1 MSFLAV
7 LFALIIEQARPLA
20 RGNWVHAG
28 FRGWAR
34 WTCRSLDAGQ
44 PHHGWIAWTAA
55 VVVPSLLTLLVHVLL
70 LRFSVL
76 LAFIWSVGV
85 LYVTL
90 GFRQFSHYFTDIR
103 DALDDGDEDSAREL
117 LAQWRQVD
125 ASELPRSEIVRHVI
139 EYSVL
144 AAHRHVFGVLGWFS
158 VLAALGLG
166 PAGAVLYRVS
176 EFVAR
181 YWMSK
186 SKSPAAVGE
195 GASPAL
201 QLAATKAWNVIDFVP
216 VRLTAL
222 GFAVVGS
229 FEDAI
234 DAWRSYTQRFAADT
248 RVTSENRND
257 GIILAATSGAV
268 NVRLGGEALK
278 TVFPTNTGP
287 SFLAGGLDAEQSV
300 GTASTQG
307 REAEVGHLR
316 SVVGLVWRSV
326 VLWMVLLALLT
337 LARLLG

>member
-55 VVVPSLLTLLVHVLL
+55 VLVPTLLTLLVHVLL

-76 LAFIWSVGV
+76 LAFVWSAGI

-181 YWMSK
+181 YWMYK
-186 SKSPAAVGE
+186 GNSPAAAGE

-216 VRLTAL
+216 VRVTAL

-248 RVTSENRND
+248 RATSENRND

-278 TVFPTNTGP
+278 TVFPTNAGP
-287 SFLAGGLDAEQSV
+287 SFLAGGLDAEQPV